1 MQNTDVTIVG
11 GGSAGLTLALLLA
24 RLPLRVVLVE
34 KGPAPSLTAV
44 PAQTGAAPDYQRV
57 SALNMASRNLFQQLG
72 IWPQLLAGAA
82 AYTDMQV
89 WEADSFGRIGF
100 SAAEQQLE
108 ALGYICDNEQI
119 RQLLYSQLQQYSN
132 VRCYFDVAISQLKQG
147 EREVMLQLDNS
158 ELILSQLLVGADG
171 VNSFVRQHMQ
181 LPLTHWDYQ
190 HTAIVAKI
198 RCAEAHQLTA
208 RQVFLTSGPLAL
220 LPLPEPDL
228 CSIVWSAETSE
239 ANRLMAL
246 DDNAFNQALC
256 AASQAVLGPVELVSE
271 RQAFGL
277 TMRYASRWQR
287 GRVVLVADA
296 AHSIHPLAGQGM
308 NLGLMDVTALAQLIS
323 EQHGAGE
330 DIAATAMLRRY
341 ERWRKA
347 EAQSMIVAMEAFK
360 RGFTAK
366 PALLK
371 LLRGAGLVAA
381 DKLPWLKQQL
391 MAHALGL
398 KGDLPEL
405 VKKQGNDG
413 DTLSEA

>member
-24 RLPLRVVLVE
+24 RQQLRVVLVE
-34 KGPAPSLTAV
+34 KGPAPLQTETAL
-44 PAQTGAAPDYQRV
+44 AYQRV
-57 SALNMASRNLFQQLG
+57 SALNMASRSLLQQLG

-89 WEADSFGRIGF
+89 WEADSFAKIGF
-100 SAAEQQLE
+100 AAEDQQLE
-108 ALGYICDNEQI
+108 ALGYICDNEHI
-119 RQLLYSQLQQYSN
+119 RQLLFSQLQQHSN
-132 VRCYFDVAISQLKQG
+132 VQCYFDVAISQLKQG

-171 VNSFVRQHMQ
+171 VNSFVRKHMQ

-198 RCAEAHQLTA
+198 RCTEPHQLTA
-208 RQVFLTSGPLAL
+208 RQVFLPSGPLAL
-220 LPLPEPDL
+220 LPLPDSNL
-228 CSIVWSAETSE
+228 CSIVWSAETEE
-239 ANRLMAL
+239 AKRLMAL
-246 DDNAFNQALC
+246 DDAAFNQALC
-256 AASQAVLGPVELVSE
+256 AASQAVLGPVALTSQ

-277 TMRYASRWQR
+277 TMRYASSWQR

-308 NLGLMDVTALAQLIS
+308 NLGLMDVTALAQLIAG
-323 EQHGAGE
+323 QQAAGE

-366 PALLK
+366 PPLLK
-371 LLRGAGLVAA
+371 LLRGLGLVAA
-381 DKLPWLKQQL
+381 DRLPLLKQQL
-391 MAHALGL
+391 MAYALGL
-398 KGDLPEL
+398 KGDLPER
-405 VKKQGNDG
+405 VKKQSAAADV
-413 DTLSEA
+413 SP

>member
-1 MQNTDVTIVG
+1 MQNTDITIVG

-24 RLPLRVVLVE
+24 RQQLRVVLVE
-34 KGPAPSLTAV
+34 QGPAPSA
-44 PAQTGAAPDYQRV
+44 AAPAYNRV
-57 SALNMASRNLFQQLG
+57 SALNMASRSLFQQLG

-82 AYTDMQV
+82 AYTTMQV
-89 WEADSFGRIGF
+89 WEADSFAKIGF
-100 SAAEQQLE
+100 SAEQQQLE
-108 ALGYICDNEQI
+108 ALGYICDNEHI

-132 VRCYFDVAISQLKQG
+132 VQCYFNVAISQLKQG
-147 EREVMLQLDNS
+147 EREVMLQLDNN
-158 ELILSQLLVGADG
+158 ELVLSQLLVGADG

-198 RCAEAHQLTA
+198 RCTEPHQLSA
-208 RQVFLTSGPLAL
+208 RQVFLPSGPLAL
-220 LPLPEPDL
+220 LPLPEPDV
-228 CSIVWSAETSE
+228 CSIVWSAETAE
-239 ANRLMAL
+239 AKRLMAL
-246 DDNAFNQALC
+246 DNTAFEQALC
-256 AASQAVLGPVELVSE
+256 AASQAVLGPVKLQSE

-277 TMRYASRWQR
+277 TMRYASSWQR

-308 NLGLMDVTALAQLIS
+308 NLGLMDVTALAQLIG
-323 EQHGAGE
+323 EQQALAE

-360 RGFTAK
+360 RGFSAK
-366 PALLK
+366 PALAK
-371 LLRGAGLVAA
+371 LLRGLGLAA
-381 DKLPWLKQQL
+381 VDQLPLIKQQL
-391 MAHALGL
+391 MAYALGL

-405 VKKQGNDG
+405 VKNQGAVVDS
-413 DTLSEA
+413 LP

>member
-1 MQNTDVTIVG
+1 MQNTDITIVG

-24 RLPLRVVLVE
+24 RQQLRVVLVE
-34 KGPAPSLTAV
+34 KGPAPL
-44 PAQTGAAPDYQRV
+44 PASVNSSETDYQRV
-57 SALNMASRNLFQQLG
+57 SALNMASRNLFSQLG
-72 IWPQLLAGAA
+72 IWPQLVARAA
-82 AYTDMQV
+82 AYTTMQV
-89 WEADSFGRIGF
+89 WEADSFAKIGF
-100 SAAEQQLE
+100 SAEEQQLG
-108 ALGYICDNEQI
+108 ALGYICDNEHI
-119 RQLLYSQLQQYSN
+119 RQLLFSQLQQHSN
-132 VRCYFDVAISQLKQG
+132 VQCYFDVAISQLKQG
-147 EREVMLQLDNS
+147 EREVMLQLDNG

-198 RCAEAHQLTA
+198 RCTEPHQLTA

-220 LPLPEPDL
+220 LPLPDPDL
-228 CSIVWSAETSE
+228 CSIVWSAETNE
-239 ANRLMAL
+239 AKRLMAL
-246 DDNAFNQALC
+246 DDTAFNQALC
-256 AASQAVLGPVELVSE
+256 AASQAVLGPLALTSS

-277 TMRYASRWQR
+277 SMRYASCWQR

-308 NLGLMDVTALAQLIS
+308 NLGLMDVTALAQLIG
-323 EQHGAGE
+323 EQQAAGE

-371 LLRGAGLVAA
+371 LLRGLGMAAVDQLPLV
-381 DKLPWLKQQL
+381 KQQL
-391 MAHALGL
+391 MAYALGL
-398 KGDLPEL
+398 KGDLPQL
-405 VKKQGNDG
+405 VKNQSAQADVS
-413 DTLSEA
+413 T

>member
-1 MQNTDVTIVG
+1 MQNTDVIIVG

-24 RLPLRVVLVE
+24 RQQLRVVLVE
-34 KGPAPSLTAV
+34 KGPAP
-44 PAQTGAAPDYQRV
+44 AQTATAPAYQRV
-57 SALNMASRNLFQQLG
+57 SALNMASRSLFQQLG
-72 IWPQLLAGAA
+72 IWPQLLKAAA

-89 WEADSFGRIGF
+89 WEADSFAKIGF
-100 SAAEQQLE
+100 SAEEQQLD

-119 RQLLYSQLQQYSN
+119 RQLLFSQLQQHSN
-132 VRCYFDVAISQLKQG
+132 VQCYFDVAISQLKQG

-171 VNSFVRQHMQ
+171 VNSFVRQQMQ

-198 RCAEAHQLTA
+198 RCSGPHQLTA
-208 RQVFLTSGPLAL
+208 RQVFLPSGPLAL
-220 LPLPEPDL
+220 LPLPDSNL
-228 CSIVWSAETSE
+228 CSIVWSAETDE
-239 ANRLMAL
+239 ARRLMAL
-246 DDNAFNQALC
+246 NDTEFNQALC
-256 AASQAVLGPVELVSE
+256 AASQAVLGPVKLVSE

-277 TMRYASRWQR
+277 TMRYASSWQR
-287 GRVVLVADA
+287 DRVVLVADA

-308 NLGLMDVTALAQLIS
+308 NLGLMDVTALAQLIGV
-323 EQHGAGE
+323 QQAAGE

-347 EAQSMIVAMEAFK
+347 EAQSMIIAMEAFK

-371 LLRGAGLVAA
+371 LLRGLGLVAV
-381 DKLPWLKQQL
+381 DRLPLLKQQL
-391 MAHALGL
+391 MAYALGL
-398 KGDLPEL
+398 KGDLPTL
-405 VKKQGNDG
+405 VKNQGAAAEV
-413 DTLSEA
+413 LP

>member
-1 MQNTDVTIVG
+1 MQNTDITIVG

-24 RLPLRVVLVE
+24 RQQLRVVLVE
-34 KGPAPSLTAV
+34 QGPAPTE
-44 PAQTGAAPDYQRV
+44 TDAAPNYQRV
-57 SALNMASRNLFQQLG
+57 SALNMASRNLFSQLG
-72 IWPQLLAGAA
+72 IWPELVAGAA

-89 WEADSFGRIGF
+89 WEADSFAKIGF
-100 SAAEQQLE
+100 SAEQQQLA

-119 RQLLYSQLQQYSN
+119 RALLYRQLQQYST
-132 VRCYFDVAISQLKQG
+132 VQCYFNVAISQLKQG
-147 EREVMLQLDNS
+147 ERDVMLQLNNN

-198 RCAEAHQLTA
+198 RCLEPHQLTA
-208 RQVFLTSGPLAL
+208 RQVFLASGPLAL

-228 CSIVWSAETSE
+228 CSIVWSAETAE
-239 ANRLMAL
+239 AKRLMAL
-246 DDNAFNQALC
+246 DDTAFEQALC
-256 AASQAVLGPVELVSE
+256 AASQAVLGPVKLQSV

-277 TMRYASRWQR
+277 TMRYASSWQR

-308 NLGLMDVTALAQLIS
+308 NLGLMDVTALAQLIG
-323 EQHGAGE
+323 EQQAAGE
-330 DIAATAMLRRY
+330 DIAATTMLRRY

-360 RGFTAK
+360 RGFSAK
-366 PALLK
+366 PPLVK
-371 LLRGAGLVAA
+371 LLRGLGLVAV
-381 DKLPWLKQQL
+381 DRLPLLKQQL
-391 MAHALGL
+391 MAYALGL
-398 KGDLPEL
+398 KGDLPLL
-405 VKKQGNDG
+405 VQQPAV
-413 DTLSEA
+413 EAEVLP

>member
-24 RLPLRVVLVE
+24 RQQLRVVLVE
-34 KGPAPSLTAV
+34 KGPAPSLTD
-44 PAQTGAAPDYQRV
+44 AAPDYQRV
-57 SALNMASRNLFQQLG
+57 SALNMASRSLFQQLG

-89 WEADSFGRIGF
+89 WEADSFAKIGF
-100 SAAEQQLE
+100 TAAEQQLE
-108 ALGYICDNEQI
+108 ALGYICDNEHI
-119 RQLLYSQLQQYSN
+119 RQLLFSQLQQCSN
-132 VRCYFDVAISQLKQG
+132 VQCYFDVAISQLKQG
-147 EREVMLQLDNS
+147 ERDVMLQLDNS

-171 VNSFVRQHMQ
+171 VNSFVRQQMQ

-198 RCAEAHQLTA
+198 RCAEPHQLTA
-208 RQVFLTSGPLAL
+208 RQVFLPSGPLAL
-220 LPLPEPDL
+220 LPLPDSNL
-228 CSIVWSAETSE
+228 CSIVWSAETNE
-239 ANRLMAL
+239 AERLMAL
-246 DDNAFNQALC
+246 DDTAFVQALC
-256 AASQAVLGPVELVSE
+256 AATQAVLGPVELCSQ

-308 NLGLMDVTALAQLIS
+308 NLGLMDVAALAQLIGA
-323 EQHGAGE
+323 QQAAGE
-330 DIAATAMLRRY
+330 DIGANPMLRRY

-366 PALLK
+366 PPLAK
-371 LLRGAGLVAA
+371 LLRGLGLVAT
-381 DKLPWLKQQL
+381 DRLPWLKQQL

-405 VKKQGNDG
+405 VKN
-413 DTLSEA
+413 

>member
-1 MQNTDVTIVG
+1 MQNTDITIVG

-24 RLPLRVVLVE
+24 RQQLRVVLVE
-34 KGPAPSLTAV
+34 KGPAPAD
-44 PAQTGAAPDYQRV
+44 AQPDYQRV
-57 SALNMASRNLFQQLG
+57 SALNLASRNLFQQLG

-89 WEADSFGRIGF
+89 WEADSFAKISF
-100 SAAEQQLE
+100 AAAQQQVE

-119 RQLLYSQLQQYSN
+119 RSLLFQQLQQHSN
-132 VRCYFDVAISQLKQG
+132 VQCYFNVEISQLKQG
-147 EREVMLQLDNS
+147 ERDVMLQLNND

-198 RCAEAHQLTA
+198 RCTEAHQLTA
-208 RQVFLTSGPLAL
+208 RQVFLETGPLAL

-228 CSIVWSAETSE
+228 CSIVWSAETAE
-239 ANRLMAL
+239 AKRLMAL
-246 DDNAFNQALC
+246 DNTAFEQALC
-256 AASQAVLGPVELVSE
+256 AASQAVLGPVTLQSE

-323 EQHGAGE
+323 EQQAAGE
-330 DIAATAMLRRY
+330 DIAATKMLRRF

-366 PALLK
+366 PPLVK
-371 LLRGAGLVAA
+371 LLRGLSLLAA
-381 DKLPWLKQQL
+381 DSLPLLKQQL
-391 MAHALGL
+391 MAYALGL

-405 VKKQGNDG
+405 VKKQGAAADV
-413 DTLSEA
+413 LP